1 MEEKFDYQA
10 LSISTKSNGN
20 YTGILVRGKPA
31 LSSFQ
36 GIELAN
42 PVILNQGLV
51 YTIFSNTTEE
61 ELLKQVAVV
70 KLDSIS
76 FAHRG
81 NQVALI
87 ASGIEKPESDSFKFL
102 KF

>member
-1 MEEKFDYQA
+1 MEEKLNYQA
-10 LSISTKSNGN
+10 LSISTKNNGI

-36 GIELAN
+36 GVELAN
-42 PVILNQGLV
+42 PVVLNKGLV
-51 YTIFSNTTEE
+51 YTTFSNTTEE
-61 ELLKQVAVV
+61 DLLKQAAGV
-70 KLDSIS
+70 KLESIS

-87 ASGIEKPESDSFKFL
+87 ASGSEKPTSDSFNLLEF
-102 KF
+102 

>member
-1 MEEKFDYQA
+1 MEEKLNYQA
-10 LSISTKSNGN
+10 LSISTKNNGI
-20 YTGILVRGKPA
+20 YTGILVRGNPA

-36 GIELAN
+36 GVELAN
-42 PVILNQGLV
+42 PVVLNKGLV
-51 YTIFSNTTEE
+51 YTTFSNTTEE
-61 ELLKQVAVV
+61 DLLKQAAGV
-70 KLDSIS
+70 KLESIS

-87 ASGIEKPESDSFKFL
+87 ASGSKKPTSDSFNLL